1 MEDAEKTPTLQSITV
16 DEKVSTFNTS
26 TTDHRKIMNPQDIS
40 PVFLY
45 TDTYRHT
52 CNHRSVTLITSQS
65 NDDVWFTLLFA

>member
-52 CNHRSVTLITSQS
+52 CNH
-65 NDDVWFTLLFA
+65 